1 MTPTT
6 EPDEVLQDKLEDLRR
21 IIRDLGLSECVDS
34 SLPAAPA
41 MRKARPY
48 TALRRTGYYL

>member
-6 EPDEVLQDKLEDLRR
+6 EPDAVLQDKLEDLRR
-21 IIRDLGLSECVDS
+21 IIRELGLSRYVDS

-48 TALRRTGYYL
+48 TALRRTEYYL

>member
-1 MTPTT
+1 MVILIPIPGGGYANAGDIVILITAF
-6 EPDEVLQDKLEDLRR
+6 L
-21 IIRDLGLSECVDS
+21 LGP
-34 SLPAAPA
+34 LPAAPA

>member
-6 EPDEVLQDKLEDLRR
+6 EPDAVLQDKLGELHR
-21 IIRDLGLSECVDS
+21 IIRDLGVSRYVDS